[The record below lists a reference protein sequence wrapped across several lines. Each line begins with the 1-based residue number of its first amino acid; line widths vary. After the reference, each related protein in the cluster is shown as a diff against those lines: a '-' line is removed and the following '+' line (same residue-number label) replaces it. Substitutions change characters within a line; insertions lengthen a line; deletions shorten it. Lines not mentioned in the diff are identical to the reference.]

1 MTYRLADRASSKPGW
16 NKMDG
21 KWYYYDAEDNMKAG
35 WVKDGSWYYLDAS
48 GVMKTGWQKI
58 DGSMLLSQ
66 WFRCYADRLAEPRW
80 HTWYYLDTS
89 GAIQT
94 G

>member
-21 KWYYYDAEDNMKAG
+21 KWYYYDAEDNMKTG

-48 GVMKTGWQKI
+48 GVMQQVGKKLMGYGI
-58 DGSMLLSQ
+58 ISMVQVLCRQ
-66 WFRCYADRLAEPRW
+66 V
-80 HTWYYLDTS
+80 
-89 GAIQT
+89 G
-94 G
+94 